1 MRTDVVAGVFLIL
14 HLTCVSWGY
23 GQEEVDSLQQIISRD
38 HRDTSAVIALN
49 SLSKV
54 YYYAGND
61 SSIVVGQK
69 AVSIAKN
76 ISYHEGLSKAYYMLG
91 LNQHVLGQ
99 FELALSYYDSSLRCS
114 EQTNDSTLLTYILKQ
129 VGKVYSDKGD
139 FTKALDNYLESL
151 KIRRILGDTLGA
163 AAVLN
168 NIGTV
173 YWRQNNYDKAL
184 SYYQQTLEIEKSMGA
199 FTEQASTL
207 GNIGLIYMSLEDYP
221 KALNYCLNSY
231 NLLDSLGEQC
241 RLLYPAINMGQT
253 YLELDSLDE
262 ALQYL
267 QTSHDLSV
275 ACNIPE
281 GGCQSLYSIG
291 QIYFKQGLYDL
302 AEQKWKEGYELA
314 EEYDLK
320 TSKMSLAESLF
331 ELYKSKGA
339 SDQALHY
346 LEITFKLNS
355 ELFNEEM
362 TEQLTT
368 LELNYAFEQE
378 RDSLEFQK
386 QSELLSVN
394 AQLDQQRLMKYVTIA
409 GFMIALIFV
418 FVIYRY
424 YRLSQKAK
432 SILEKKNKTISEAL
446 DEREVL
452 LREIHHRVKN
462 NLQVV
467 SSLLNIQS
475 KYLNDELAKK
485 AVLEGRNRVQ
495 SMALVHEKLYQSEN
509 MSQVNVKEYLQELA
523 NALFQSYDVSEDR
536 VRLSSQIEVVDLSID
551 TTIQI
556 GLIINELVSNALK
569 YAFPDT
575 KQGVVSLSLRK
586 VEGIHELE
594 VSDDGVGI
602 ASPDDLLKSYGYRI
616 VRSISRGLGGTI
628 TMQHDQGTFFRLT
641 F

>member
-1 MRTDVVAGVFLIL
+1 MRNTALFWHLVVTMFVMTNDARSNENI
-14 HLTCVSWGY
+14 
-23 GQEEVDSLQQIISRD
+23 DSLRHALSL
-38 HRDTSAVIALN
+38 HKEDTSKVQILN
-49 SLSKV
+49 DLS
-54 YYYAGND
+54 YAYFYQSND
-61 SSIVVGQK
+61 SSIWASQE
-69 AVSIAKN
+69 ALSIAKKIN
-76 ISYHEGLSKAYYMLG
+76 DQAAKRRAFYLLG
-91 LNQHVLGQ
+91 LNYHNSGQ
-99 FELALSYYDSSLRCS
+99 FEYALDYYDSSLVVNGFVYDSAWRAIIL
-114 EQTNDSTLLTYILKQ
+114 ND
-129 VGKVYSDKGD
+129 VGKVYRVMSRYP
-139 FTKALDNYLESL
+139 KALESHLEAL
-151 KIRRILGDTLGA
+151 KIRRALGDTIGVSN
-163 AAVLN
+163 VLN
-168 NIGTV
+168 SIGTL
-173 YWRQNNYDKAL
+173 YFRQKNYDKAL
-184 SYYQQTLEIEKSMGA
+184 NYYQQTLDIQEYMGVLMD
-199 FTEQASTL
+199 QASTL
-207 GNIGLIYMSLEDYP
+207 GNIGLIHMSLENYP
-221 KALNYCLNSY
+221 EALNYSLQSY
-231 NLLDSLGEQC
+231 RLLDSLGESC
-241 RLLYPAINMGQT
+241 RLPYPAINIGHT
-253 YLELDSLDE
+253 YLELGRLDE

-267 QTSHDLSV
+267 KISYDWSV
-275 ACNIPE
+275 VCHIPE
-281 GGCQSLYSIG
+281 GVCQSLYSMG
-291 QIYFKQGLYDL
+291 QIYFKQGQYDL

-346 LEITFKLNS
+346 LEITFELNT
-355 ELFNEEM
+355 ELFNEGM

-368 LELNYAFEQE
+368 LELNYTFEQE

-409 GFMIALIFV
+409 GLLITLIFT

-432 SILEKKNKTISEAL
+432 SILQKKNKTISEAL

-509 MSQVNVKEYLQELA
+509 LSQVNVKEYLHELA
-523 NALFQSYDVSEDR
+523 NTLFQSYDVSEER
-536 VRLSSQIEVVDLSID
+536 VRFSSKIEMVDLSID

-586 VEGIHELE
+586 VEEIHELE

-628 TMQHDQGTFFRLT
+628 TMQHEKGTTFRLT

>member
-1 MRTDVVAGVFLIL
+1 MRITVLFGHLLVAMFVMTNDARPQENMDSLRYALSL
-14 HLTCVSWGY
+14 HKGDTSEVRVLNELSSAYY
-23 GQEEVDSLQQIISRD
+23 GQS
-38 HRDTSAVIALN
+38 
-49 SLSKV
+49 
-54 YYYAGND
+54 ND
-61 SSIVVGQK
+61 SSIWTAQEALV
-69 AVSIAKN
+69 IAKR
-76 ISYHEGLSKAYYMLG
+76 ISDQSGKRRAFYMLG
-91 LNQHVLGQ
+91 LNHQDLRQ
-99 FELALSYYDSSLRCS
+99 FEYALSYYDSSLVVN
-114 EQTNDSTLLTYILKQ
+114 EQLYDSAWSAILLNAR
-129 VGKVYSDKGD
+129 GKVYRS
-139 FTKALDNYLESL
+139 TSRYPESLASYLESL
-151 KIRRILGDTLGA
+151 TIRRALGDSLGVSM
-163 AAVLN
+163 VLN
-168 NIGTV
+168 NIGSV
-173 YWRQNNYDKAL
+173 YCLQNNYDKAL
-184 SYYQQTLEIEKSMGA
+184 RYYQQTLDIEESMGSLM
-199 FTEQASTL
+199 EQASTL
-207 GNIGLIYMSLEDYP
+207 GNIGLIHMSVDNYSEALDYSL
-221 KALNYCLNSY
+221 KSY
-231 NLLDSLGEQC
+231 RLLDSLGESC
-241 RLLYPAINMGQT
+241 RLPYPAINIGHT
-253 YLELDSLDE
+253 YLELGRLDE

-267 QTSHDLSV
+267 KISYDWSIVCH
-275 ACNIPE
+275 IPE
-281 GGCQSLYSIG
+281 GVCQSLYSMG

-346 LEITFKLNS
+346 LEVTFKLNS
-355 ELFNEEM
+355 ELFNEDM

-575 KQGVVSLSLRK
+575 EQGMVSLSLRK
-586 VEGIHELE
+586 IEAVYELE
-594 VSDDGVGI
+594 VSDNGIGI
-602 ASPDDLLKSYGYRI
+602 ASPEDLLKSYGYRI
-616 VRSISRGLGGTI
+616 VRSIARGLGGTI
-628 TMQHDQGTFFRLT
+628 TMQHDQGTVFRLT